1 MFGRWE
7 WCRVSVVVVVVVV
20 VVVWVGFEERAVAFL
35 E

>member
-7 WCRVSVVVVVVVV
+7 WCRVSVVVVVVV

>member
-7 WCRVSVVVVVVVV
+7 WCGVSVVIV

>member
-7 WCRVSVVVVVVVV
+7 WCRASVVVVVV